1 MKRLTTNCPDNNL
14 DAALNLFYIKDF
26 ETWVRGGGD
35 GPDYPDIRLYD
46 FIRKAAKILLPDL
59 DFPMD
64 DDGVDY
70 AMGELLLDGPDE
82 PTGLLALLYTA
93 AWSYAELRGRLMQYE
108 DTEMTPGEVKSM
120 QEEHFSGLEMAKLHS
135 ALMELKKY
143 QEADRD
149 GRLVMPPCKV
159 GDTVWAASGKIIK
172 CEIDEM
178 CLRDGGGI
186 EYLVTFDC
194 DGANCKGCPFNRW
207 EQDCS
212 GERYCECE
220 YGCSSF
226 KDSDIGKTIFLTSE
240 EAKAALEATKDG
252 N

>member
-14 DAALNLFYIKDF
+14 DAALNLFYVKDF

-108 DTEMTPGEVKSM
+108 DT
-120 QEEHFSGLEMAKLHS
+120 GLEPAMCANYKTFEDEAIS
-135 ALMELKKY
+135 KGVTFKRIVELM
-143 QEADRD
+143 EADRA
-149 GRLVMPPCKV
+149 GRLVVLPVRPVLTQSIGSMLYIIEEGEIVEDSLCEALV
-159 GDTVWAASGKIIK
+159 GMGSNG
-172 CEIDEM
+172 EINIFYTTLSDQ
-178 CLRDGGGI
+178 I
-186 EYLVTFDC
+186 SF
-194 DGANCKGCPFNRW
+194 
-207 EQDCS
+207 
-212 GERYCECE
+212 ERA
-220 YGCSSF
+220 
-226 KDSDIGKTIFLTSE
+226 DIGKTVFLTR
-240 EAKAALEATKDG
+240 EAAEKARRANG
-252 N
+252 

>member
-14 DAALNLFYIKDF
+14 DAALNLFYVKDF

-70 AMGELLLDGPDE
+70 AMSELLLDGPDE

-108 DTEMTPGEVKSM
+108 DT
-120 QEEHFSGLEMAKLHS
+120 GLEPAMCANYKTFEDEAIS
-135 ALMELKKY
+135 KDVTFKRIVELM
-143 QEADRD
+143 EADRA
-149 GRLVMPPCKV
+149 GRLVVLPVRPVLTQSIGSMLYIIEDGEIVEDSLCEALV
-159 GDTVWAASGKIIK
+159 GMGSNG
-172 CEIDEM
+172 EINIFYTTLSDQ
-178 CLRDGGGI
+178 I
-186 EYLVTFDC
+186 SF
-194 DGANCKGCPFNRW
+194 
-207 EQDCS
+207 EQA
-212 GERYCECE
+212 
-220 YGCSSF
+220 
-226 KDSDIGKTIFLTSE
+226 DIGKTVFLTR
-240 EAKAALEATKDG
+240 EAAEKARRANG
-252 N
+252 

>member
-14 DAALNLFYIKDF
+14 DAALNLFYVKDF

-108 DTEMTPGEVKSM
+108 DT
-120 QEEHFSGLEMAKLHS
+120 GLEPAMCANYKTFEDEAIS
-135 ALMELKKY
+135 KGVTFKRIVELM
-143 QEADRD
+143 EADRA
-149 GRLVMPPCKV
+149 GRLVVRPYSI
-159 GDTVWAASGKIIK
+159 GETVYVLLK
-172 CEIDEM
+172 
-178 CLRDGGGI
+178 
-186 EYLVTFDC
+186 
-194 DGANCKGCPFNRW
+194 DGAIFYPETNGWYISEEIIEAISHDGFYLGDPEDGIFEPND
-207 EQDCS
+207 E
-212 GERYCECE
+212 
-220 YGCSSF
+220 
-226 KDSDIGKTIFLTSE
+226 IGKTVFLTYE
-240 EAKAALEATKDG
+240 EAAQALEG
-252 N
+252 RNE